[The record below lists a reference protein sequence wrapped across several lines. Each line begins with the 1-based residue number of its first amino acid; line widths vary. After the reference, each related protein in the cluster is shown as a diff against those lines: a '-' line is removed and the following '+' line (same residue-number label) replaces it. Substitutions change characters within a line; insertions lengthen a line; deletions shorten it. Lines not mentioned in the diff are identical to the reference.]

1 MRATAIVAAC
11 LLLTA
16 CSAPAVTTPAPTPTT
31 KTTTAAATGVTA
43 IDLGGAEPYGVAIKG
58 DNVWAISSQAGT
70 LSKIDPKTG
79 KVAATVRLG
88 GAASVLATVDA
99 LWVAGYGGPSGS
111 AVYRID
117 PADGST
123 KATIHPGEVC
133 CDLTEGDHGEVWV
146 MDPSGGLSR
155 IDPATNMVTK
165 RLSVTVDRNA
175 HSNVV
180 YGGGSLWLASDTT
193 KLFRINPVD
202 GTTTAIDVGG
212 GVPFVARDG
221 LLWGASA
228 TQLWAVDEATGALA
242 RTVPLKNSSEVLSL
256 ELGLGAIWVGI
267 RHPGR
272 IGAVLRL
279 DPSSGAVIDE
289 IGDISVPARI
299 GIGFGSAWITDSG
312 SSSLFRVTPTS

>member
-1 MRATAIVAAC
+1 
-11 LLLTA
+11 
-16 CSAPAVTTPAPTPTT
+16 
-31 KTTTAAATGVTA
+31 VTA
-43 IDLGGAEPYGVAIKG
+43 IDLGGAEPYGLAIKG
-58 DNVWAISSQAGT
+58 NNVWAVSYQAGT
-70 LSKIDPKTG
+70 LSKVDPSSA
-79 KVAATVRLG
+79 KVTATVRLG
-88 GAASVLATVDA
+88 GAASVLATGDA
-99 LWVAGYGGPSGS
+99 LWVAGYGGPSDS

-123 KATIHPGEVC
+123 KATVRPGEVC
-133 CDLTEGDHGEVWV
+133 CDLTEGEHGEVWV
-146 MDPSGGLSR
+146 MDPSGWLSR
-155 IDPATNMVTK
+155 IDPGTNAVTK
-165 RLSVTVDRNA
+165 RFPVTVDRNA

-180 YGGGSLWLASDTT
+180 YAGGALWLASDTT
-193 KLFRINPVD
+193 KLFRIDPAN
-202 GTTTAIDVGG
+202 GTTTTIDVGG

-289 IGDISVPARI
+289 ISDIGIPARI

-312 SSSLFRVTPTS
+312 SSSLYRVTPAS